1 MSGVNIVFW
10 SEEDGCGTTSG
21 MAAIASVCSNAWN
34 MKTILMQCINQEGD
48 LRKKL
53 ETVPLSNA
61 VFENHSYYAL
71 GGLDYLLW
79 QEKNERLDEAM
90 VKNTIVPVGKGGMH
104 YLPSGEGEMRRDCY
118 DLKGQKDAM
127 HRIIQLTEHLSDLT
141 FIDCGSGQ
149 DEWSDYLLG
158 QADAVV
164 VNFSQE
170 RQALDAYFQNSHVFR
185 GKVVY
190 LINCYSQE
198 SIYNKA
204 NLGRIYRPQEDIA
217 VIPHNPYFRHAGD
230 KGRLERFIHRH
241 IRGGIFDQQYYFMQE
256 LMHTAAII
264 LRAVGFAL

>member
-1 MSGVNIVFW
+1 MNRVKVAFW

-34 MKTILMQCINQEGD
+34 MKTVLMQSINQEGD
-48 LRKKL
+48 LRRKL
-53 ETVPLSNA
+53 ESVPLGDA

-79 QEKNERLDEAM
+79 QEKNERLDKAM
-90 VKNTIVPVGKGGMH
+90 VQNTMVPVGKKGMY
-104 YLPSGEGEMRRDCY
+104 YLPSGEGRERQWYDFSEEQKHAMR
-118 DLKGQKDAM
+118 QV
-127 HRIIQLTEHLSDLT
+127 IQLAEQLSDLI

-149 DEWSDYLLG
+149 DEWSEYLLE

-164 VNFSQE
+164 INFSQE
-170 RQALDAYFQNSHVFR
+170 RQALDEYFQNSHVFR

-198 SIYNKA
+198 SIYNTA
-204 NLGRIYRPQEDIA
+204 NLSRIYRPQEDIA

-230 KGRLERFIHRH
+230 KGRLERFIRRH
-241 IRGGIFDQQYYFMQE
+241 IRSGFFDQQFYFMQE
-256 LMHTAAII
+256 LIHTTAVI